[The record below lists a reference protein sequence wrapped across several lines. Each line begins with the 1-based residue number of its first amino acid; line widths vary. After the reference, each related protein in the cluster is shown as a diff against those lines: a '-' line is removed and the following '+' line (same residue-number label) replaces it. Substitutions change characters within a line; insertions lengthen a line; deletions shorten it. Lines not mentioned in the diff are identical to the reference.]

1 MPTRAV
7 QPLDRPYIMAGTL
20 IALMAVI
27 GFWPTYLQPLFTG
40 ASEAG
45 QVIHFHATVYFG
57 WLALF
62 VAQAWLAA
70 SGRLALHMKVGRVG
84 MIYGIA
90 MIFVGLLV
98 TFSQFADRVAA
109 GNFPA
114 AQSRLLYPFTDMLIF
129 PAFFGAAIAY
139 RRKPQIHKR
148 WMIVAST
155 YLLVAAVLRMPIIGS
170 PRSQV
175 LFIGIWI
182 TPIVLAMVHDYV
194 RQRLIHPVYLIGIA
208 ALAAS
213 GYRDVIRETGMW
225 RIFTEWLATLFV

>member
-7 QPLDRPYIMAGTL
+7 QPLARPYIMASTL

-27 GFWPTYLQPLFTG
+27 GFWPTYLQPLVTG

-70 SGRLALHMKVGRVG
+70 SGRLALHMKVGKVG
-84 MIYGIA
+84 MYYGTA
-90 MIFVGLLV
+90 MILVGLLV
-98 TFSQFADRVAA
+98 TFSQFGDRVVA
-109 GNFPA
+109 GDLQQ
-114 AQSRLLYPFTDMLIF
+114 AQSRLLYPFIDMLIF

-139 RRKPQIHKR
+139 RRKPEIHKR

-170 PRSQV
+170 PRSQAM
-175 LFIGIWI
+175 FIGLWI
-182 TPIVLAMVHDYV
+182 TPIVLAMAHDYV
-194 RQRLIHPVYLIGIA
+194 RQRLIHPVYVVGIA

-213 GYRDVIRETGMW
+213 GYRDGIRETGMW
-225 RIFTEWLATLFV
+225 RVFTEWLATFFV

>member
-1 MPTRAV
+1 
-7 QPLDRPYIMAGTL
+7 MAGSL
-20 IALMAVI
+20 IATMAII
-27 GFWPTYLQPLFTG
+27 GFWPTYLQPLLTG
-40 ASEAG
+40 ASEAR

-62 VAQAWLAA
+62 MVQAWFAA

-84 MIYGIA
+84 MIYGCA
-90 MIFVGLLV
+90 MILVGLLV

-109 GNFPA
+109 GDFA
-114 AQSRLLYPFTDMLIF
+114 QAQSRLLYPFTDMLIF
-129 PAFFGAAIAY
+129 PVFFGAAIAY
-139 RRKPQIHKR
+139 RRKPEIHKR

-170 PRSQV
+170 TRSQA

-182 TPIVLAMVHDYV
+182 TPIVLAMAHDFV
-194 RQRLIHPVYLIGIA
+194 KQRLIHPVYVIGIA
-208 ALAAS
+208 GLAAS

-225 RIFTEWLATLFV
+225 RGFTEWLAMLFV

>member
-1 MPTRAV
+1 MPTRSV
-7 QPLDRPYIMAGTL
+7 QALARPYIMASTL

-27 GFWPTYLQPLFTG
+27 GFWPTYLQPLFAG

-62 VAQAWLAA
+62 MVQAWFAA
-70 SGRLALHMKVGRVG
+70 SGRLALHMKVGRIG
-84 MIYGIA
+84 MIYGCA
-90 MIFVGLLV
+90 MILVGLLV

-109 GNFPA
+109 GDFPQ

-139 RRKPQIHKR
+139 RRKPEIHKR

-170 PRSQV
+170 PRSQAA
-175 LFIGIWI
+175 FIGIWI
-182 TPIVLAMVHDYV
+182 TPIMLAMAHDYLK
-194 RQRLIHPVYLIGIA
+194 QRLIHPVYLIGIA
-208 ALAAS
+208 GLAAS

-225 RIFTEWLATLFV
+225 RVFTEWLATLFV

>member
-20 IALMAVI
+20 IVMMAVI

-40 ASEAG
+40 VSEAG

-62 VAQAWLAA
+62 MAQAWLAA

-84 MIYGIA
+84 MYYGIA

-98 TFSQFADRVAA
+98 TFSQFADRVVA
-109 GNFPA
+109 GNFSA

-129 PAFFGAAIAY
+129 PACFGAAIAY
-139 RRKPQIHKR
+139 RRKPEIHKR

-170 PRSQV
+170 PRSQAV
-175 LFIGIWI
+175 FIGIWI
-182 TPIVLAMVHDYV
+182 TPILLVMLHDYV
-194 RQRLIHPVYLIGIA
+194 KQRLIHPIYLVGISV
-208 ALAAS
+208 LAAS
-213 GYRDVIRETGMW
+213 AYRDGIRDTALW
-225 RIFTEWLATLFV
+225 RVFTEWLATLFV

>member
-1 MPTRAV
+1 
-7 QPLDRPYIMAGTL
+7 MAGTL
-20 IALMAVI
+20 IAMMAVI
-27 GFWPTYLQPLFTG
+27 GFWPTYLQPLLTG
-40 ASEAG
+40 VSEAG

-62 VAQAWLAA
+62 MVQAWFAA

-84 MIYGIA
+84 MIYGCA
-90 MIFVGLLV
+90 MILVGLLV

-109 GNFPA
+109 GDLA
-114 AQSRLLYPFTDMLIF
+114 QAQSRLLYPFTDMLIF

-139 RRKPQIHKR
+139 RRKPEIHKR

-170 PRSQV
+170 PRSQAI
-175 LFIGIWI
+175 FIGLWI
-182 TPIVLAMVHDYV
+182 TPIALAMAHDYFK
-194 RQRLIHPVYLIGIA
+194 QRLIHPVYLIGIA

-213 GYRDVIRETGMW
+213 GYRDAIRETGMW
-225 RIFTEWLATLFV
+225 WVFTEWLATLFV

>member
-1 MPTRAV
+1 MSTRAV
-7 QPLDRPYIMAGTL
+7 QPLARPYIMASTL

-40 ASEAG
+40 ASESG

-70 SGRLALHMKVGRVG
+70 SGRLALHMKVGKVG
-84 MIYGIA
+84 MYYGTA
-90 MIFVGLLV
+90 MILVGLLV
-98 TFSQFADRVAA
+98 TFSQFGDRVVA
-109 GNFPA
+109 GDFRQ
-114 AQSRLLYPFTDMLIF
+114 AQSRLLYPFIDMLIF

-139 RRKPQIHKR
+139 RRKPEIHKR

-170 PRSQV
+170 PRSQAM
-175 LFIGIWI
+175 FIGLWI
-182 TPIVLAMVHDYV
+182 TPIVLAMAHDYV
-194 RQRLIHPVYLIGIA
+194 RQRLIHPVYVVGIA

-213 GYRDVIRETGMW
+213 GYRDGIRETGTW
-225 RIFTEWLATLFV
+225 RMFTEWLATFFV